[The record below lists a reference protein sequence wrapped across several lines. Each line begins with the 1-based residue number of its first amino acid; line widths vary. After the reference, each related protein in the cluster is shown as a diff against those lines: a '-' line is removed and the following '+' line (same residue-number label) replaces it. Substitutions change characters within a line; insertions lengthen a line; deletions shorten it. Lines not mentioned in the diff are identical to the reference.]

1 MEKNIWNNAE
11 DDNDKEK
18 RARERAHTNFK
29 RKKKDIVR
37 TMRMCLRVVAS
48 PHIDAFKSTAQLY
61 SLHKHIN
68 RNEWKIKPTKIV
80 L

>member
-29 RKKKDIVR
+29 RKKKI
-37 TMRMCLRVVAS
+37 
-48 PHIDAFKSTAQLY
+48 
-61 SLHKHIN
+61 
-68 RNEWKIKPTKIV
+68 
-80 L
+80 